1 MKNIPKPSIGL
12 AMKVATALV
21 VSLAL
26 SFLAYNLSRNLH
38 EISQYSWRLNCA
50 SLFSS
55 FIIYS
60 VSLALAIMCWNSV
73 MHRLGGHPSL
83 RKNMRLYCYTN
94 LAKRLPTPVW
104 YVAARVYMYDKE
116 RIAKRVTSTAILIE
130 IVVVIFSG
138 ILVYL
143 VSLPFSSHTLLLE
156 GNIWV
161 LLLLVPLAAIVACPS
176 WLSASL
182 NFLLTKFRR
191 DKLLI
196 TIMPGD
202 MLQWSALSSLAW
214 TLGGFIIYS
223 LSNGIYYLPLA
234 RIPDMVNIWAI
245 SGIAGQVAL
254 FMPMGM
260 GVKELT
266 LAYLLSS
273 YMPLP
278 VAVVV
283 SLLSRLCLLV
293 SDFFWALVL
302 SKL

>member
-1 MKNIPKPSIGL
+1 
-12 AMKVATALV
+12 
-21 VSLAL
+21 
-26 SFLAYNLSRNLH
+26 
-38 EISQYSWRLNCA
+38 
-50 SLFSS
+50 
-55 FIIYS
+55 
-60 VSLALAIMCWNSV
+60 
-73 MHRLGGHPSL
+73 
-83 RKNMRLYCYTN
+83 MRLYCYTN

-104 YVAARVYMYDKE
+104 YVAARVYVYDKE
-116 RIAKRVTSTAILIE
+116 RIAKRVTSTAVLIE

-143 VSLPFSSHTLLLE
+143 ASLPFSSYTPLLLE
-156 GNIWV
+156 GNLWV
-161 LLLLVPLAAIVACPS
+161 LLLLVPLAAIVARPS
-176 WLSASL
+176 WLSVSL

-191 DKLLI
+191 GKLLI

-234 RIPDMVNIWAI
+234 HLPDMVNIWAI